1 MIISDTIKAFDKT
14 QMLFILEVTEKSC
27 FQRPYLIIIKIYT
40 RYLDGMPNSE
50 QKEFQ
55 TEPPVEME

>member
-50 QKEFQ
+50 
-55 TEPPVEME
+55 